1 MVKKHAE
8 FQVNQYL
15 SLKLENDKTNIY
27 VAGKLFRQCKYLLI
41 TIPVEKISSFDE
53 LESIDEVAEKLDHSL
68 EPRRDVRQQF
78 TYNLPPEA
86 EFWGHCSNLQ
96 VWYEN
101 GYNTRLLHSNLGFPL
116 LRELA
121 RVGDPQAKR
130 IYKEEVVERYNYG
143 TESVRQFIKN
153 MPYIGELSVEEFLSM
168 IQDEDDYKVIEQLR
182 EEYPRF
188 ERREHGGMMLKI
200 NIDIK
205 KGRVVKLDLRGLE
218 LRHLPEYLRNLTQL
232 EHLNVSYNLLKELP
246 EWFSYFQ
253 KLKVLIMTNNQFKK
267 LPSVIGELKNLEE
280 LYARGN
286 EIETIPES
294 IGNLKSLKILELYQN
309 NLKEIPESIGSLTSL
324 EKLVLYENN
333 IESLPESIGNLKK
346 LKEILLGKNPIE
358 RLPESIG
365 DLENLKGLFLGN
377 NLLKY
382 LPESIGKLKDLEVI
396 TITDNPIYKLP
407 KLLYSLPKLKK
418 LYVNNTH
425 LKKEQIEQYNFAN
438 KLISVHYLKIKD
450 SEKKKIFKL

>member
-1 MVKKHAE
+1 MMVEKSTE
-8 FQVNQYL
+8 FQVNKYL
-15 SLKLENDKTNIY
+15 SLKLEEGKTNVYIL
-27 VAGKLFRQCKYLLI
+27 GKLFRQCKYLLI
-41 TIPVEKISSFDE
+41 TIPVEKVSSFDE
-53 LESIDEVAEKLDHSL
+53 LESIDEAAERLDHSL
-68 EPRRDVRQQF
+68 EPRRDVKQF
-78 TYNLPPEA
+78 AYSIPPEV

-101 GYNTRLLHSNLGFPL
+101 GYNTRLLHSNLAFPL

-130 IYKEEVVERYNYG
+130 IYKEEVVERYNYD

-153 MPYIGELSVEEFLSM
+153 MPYIEELSEEEFLSM

-182 EEYPRF
+182 EEYPCF

-205 KGRVVKLDLRGLE
+205 NGRVIKLDLRGLDLKE
-218 LRHLPEYLRNLTQL
+218 IPNYIENLTQL
-232 EHLNVSYNLLKELP
+232 EYLNISYNLLEELP
-246 EWFSYFQ
+246 EWINKLQ
-253 KLKVLIMTNNQFKK
+253 ELKVLIMTENQFKE
-267 LPSVIGELKNLEE
+267 LSEVIGELKNLEE

-286 EIETIPES
+286 QIETIPES
-294 IGNLKSLKILELYQN
+294 IGNLRSLKILELYQN
-309 NLKEIPESIGSLTSL
+309 NLKTIPESIGNLTNL
-324 EKLVLYENN
+324 QKLVLYENN

-365 DLENLKGLFLGN
+365 ELENLKGLFLGN

-382 LPESIGKLKDLEVI
+382 LPESIGKLKNLEVI

-407 KLLYSLPKLKK
+407 KSLYNLPKLRE
-418 LYVNNTH
+418 LYIDNTH
-425 LKKEQIEQYNFAN
+425 LKKEQVEQYNFRS
-438 KLISVHYLKIKD
+438 KLIRVHYLKIKD
-450 SEKKKIFKL
+450 SEKKIEDF